1 MNAGTSRKI
10 LFLLTISI
18 LTGALLGGVLEV
30 LHPDWQIWQNE
41 VFRQGMG
48 LSGKGFHEML
58 IQYTYDSMIWLVI
71 LAILGLSVFG
81 VPTAVLTLMLRGS
94 AIGAILAELYR
105 NNGFAGVMTVLLFIM
120 PYVLTST
127 GIMMLSARETV
138 RSTHVLIACISGKE
152 TEKIPLGI
160 YCLRWLVLTIAMFLL
175 TLLQCAWLSYGYPAF
190 LRLAIR
196 E

>member
-30 LHPDWQIWQNE
+30 LHPDWHIWQNE
-41 VFRQGMG
+41 IFRQGMG
-48 LSGKGFHEML
+48 LSGKNFREML

-81 VPTAVLTLMLRGS
+81 VPTAILTLMLRGS

-120 PYVLTST
+120 PYALTGT
-127 GIMMLSARETV
+127 GIMMLSARETI
-138 RSTHVLIACISGKE
+138 RSTYVLIACISGKE

-160 YCLRWLVLTIAMFLL
+160 YCLRWVVLTISMFIL
-175 TLLQCAWLSYGYPAF
+175 TLVQCAWLSYGYPIF
-190 LRLAIR
+190 LKMAVH